1 MRIHL
6 LEWQRRFGAWCAA
19 RAPERDDRGAVSTET
34 AIITALVGVAAVGL
48 ATFLAGNILD
58 WQGTIPTP

>member
-1 MRIHL
+1 MRTRMV
-6 LEWQRRFGAWCAA
+6 EWQRRIGAWAVS
-19 RAPERDDRGAVSTET
+19 RAGDDRGAVSTET
-34 AIITALVGVAAVGL
+34 AIITALLGVAAVGL